1 MKTLFGENLL
11 NSKIYYDKKPSYCS
25 TETASGT
32 LKTFLE
38 ELEVVALLQYVF
50 CFVLF
55 CCFINNDIIIGVL
68 EAVALLK
75 KKSRVLSSTEAKSKK
90 WRLFW
95 SKLEVVTL
103 LGLNLEHGG
112 FSRTNWKQLFY
123 WNQIWNVEVLEKL
136 TKGCCFTEAKFEA
149 WELFF

>member
-25 TETASGT
+25 TETASGA

-38 ELEVVALLQYVF
+38 ELEVVALLHSTKA
-50 CFVLF
+50 
-55 CCFINNDIIIGVL
+55 
-68 EAVALLK
+68 E
-75 KKSRVLSSTEAKSKK
+75 SRK
-90 WRLFW
+90 WRFFW
-95 SKLEVVTL
+95 SKLEVITL
-103 LGLNLEHGG
+103 LGFNLERGG